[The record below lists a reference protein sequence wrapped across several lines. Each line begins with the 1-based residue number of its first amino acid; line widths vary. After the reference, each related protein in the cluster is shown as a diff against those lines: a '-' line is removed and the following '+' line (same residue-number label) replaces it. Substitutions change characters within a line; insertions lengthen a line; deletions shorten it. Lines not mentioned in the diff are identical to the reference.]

1 MSEEAVTQEVTAE
14 EAAKAGSAPTAA
26 ARERHAVLAEEV
38 EHHRY
43 RYYVLDAP
51 EVSDAQF
58 DALMRELEGLEEEF
72 PGLRTPDSPTQ
83 KVGGAPSAQFSPVR
97 HRVRMICPQNRSAR
111 AIDGRRVQA
120 EDRMRVRMLA
130 GKQAGAIRRA
140 YHRRCA
146 ARAASCRVGRRS
158 SP

>member
-1 MSEEAVTQEVTAE
+1 MEVAALSEEAVTQEVTAE
-14 EAAKAGSAPTAA
+14 EAAKAGSEPTAA

-58 DALMRELEGLEEEF
+58 DALMRELEALEEEF

-83 KVGGAPSAQFSPVR
+83 KVGGTYSTLFTPVA
-97 HRVRMICPQNRSAR
+97 HAERM
-111 AIDGRRVQA
+111 
-120 EDRMRVRMLA
+120 M
-130 GKQAGAIRRA
+130 
-140 YHRRCA
+140 
-146 ARAASCRVGRRS
+146 
-158 SP
+158 